1 MIEPVPAKVRPKP
14 VWKASRISV
23 MASVPDV
30 ATTMAPSVSELI
42 SRAMKGL
49 SFSQVTNR
57 TRTAMASRSA

>member
-1 MIEPVPAKVRPKP
+1 
-14 VWKASRISV
+14 

-57 TRTAMASRSA
+57 TRTAMASRA